1 MRDGVYPELAGK
13 VAIVTGSTRGI
24 GKCLALKLAGHGC
37 RVVVNGTNGE
47 LGDAVAGEI
56 KDSGGEAIFVAA
68 DVTDP
73 AQASTLV
80 NAAVKRYGRLDLA
93 CNNAGHEGMGPVTH
107 TYPEDLWDATIGLNL
122 TGTFLCMKYQLEQM
136 LRQPA
141 AGPGHDSKGA
151 IVNMSSI
158 AGLVGGASPAYNASK
173 HGIIGL
179 TRQAGISYAPLGVRI
194 NAICPAVTKTSMIE
208 RFEEEDPELVARWK
222 GAHPIGRFAGP
233 EEVADVIAWLMSERS
248 SFVVG
253 AAISVDGG
261 WTAQ

>member
-1 MRDGVYPELAGK
+1 MRNGVYPELVGK

-24 GKCLALKLAGHGC
+24 GKSIALKLAGHGC

-47 LGDAVAGEI
+47 LGDAVVGEI
-56 KDSGGEAIFVAA
+56 NDSRGEAIFIAA

-73 AQASTLV
+73 AQASNLV
-80 NAAVKRYGRLDLA
+80 EEAVQRYGRLDLA
-93 CNNAGHEGMGPVTH
+93 CNNAGHEGMGPITH

-136 LRQPA
+136 LTQPS
-141 AGPGHDSKGA
+141 AGPGVDSRGA

-179 TRQAGISYAPLGVRI
+179 TRHAGIAYAPLGVRV

-208 RFEEEDPELVARWK
+208 RFQEEDPELVTRWRQ
-222 GAHPIGRFAGP
+222 AHPIGRFAEP
-233 EEVADVIAWLMSERS
+233 REVADVVAWLMSERS

>member
-13 VAIVTGSTRGI
+13 VAIITGSTRGI
-24 GKCLALKLAGHGC
+24 GKSVALRLAGHGC

-47 LGDAVAGEI
+47 LGDAVASEI
-56 KDSGGEAIFVAA
+56 NDSGGEAIFVAA

-73 AQASTLV
+73 AQVSNLV
-80 NAAVKRYGRLDLA
+80 EVAVQRYGRLDLA
-93 CNNAGHEGMGPVTH
+93 CNNAGHEGMGPITH
-107 TYPEDLWDATIGLNL
+107 TYPEDLWDATVGLNL
-122 TGTFLCMKYQLEQM
+122 TGTFLCMKYQLAQM
-136 LRQPA
+136 LTQPS
-141 AGPGHDSKGA
+141 AGSSVDSRGA

-173 HGIIGL
+173 HGIIGV
-179 TRQAGISYAPLGVRI
+179 TRHAGIAYAPLGVRV

-208 RFEEEDPELVARWK
+208 RFQEEDPELVTRWK
-222 GAHPIGRFAGP
+222 QAHPIGRFAEPG
-233 EEVADVIAWLMSERS
+233 EVADVVAWLMSERS

>member
-13 VAIVTGSTRGI
+13 VAVVTGSTRGI
-24 GKCLALKLAGHGC
+24 GKSVALKLANHGC
-37 RVVVNGTNGE
+37 RVVVNGTNGD
-47 LGDAVAGEI
+47 LGDAVAAEI
-56 KDSGGEAIFVAA
+56 NDSGGEAIFVAA

-73 AQASTLV
+73 AQASYLV
-80 NAAVKRYGRLDLA
+80 DVAVKRYGRLDLA

-122 TGTFLCMKYQLEQM
+122 TGTFLCMKYQLGQM
-136 LRQPA
+136 LGQAPD
-141 AGPGHDSKGA
+141 GPGMNSRGA

-179 TRQAGISYAPLGVRI
+179 TRQAGIAYAPLGVRI

-208 RFEEEDPELVARWK
+208 RFEHEDPELVTRWMR
-222 GAHPIGRFAGP
+222 AHPIGRFAEP
-233 EEVADVIAWLMSERS
+233 DEVADVVAWLMSEHS